1 MTAKTI
7 IKKKANEKVKED
19 LLKSLRENDE
29 DELSQ
34 QSNRSYK
41 TNKPL

>member
-7 IKKKANEKVKED
+7 IKKKANEKVKEE
-19 LLKSLRENDE
+19 LLKSLSENDE
-29 DELSQ
+29 DEHSQ